1 MIALRKPWRR
11 DAATRAARLDRG
23 DRRRTFV
30 TPEGL
35 SLTLTL
41 ASRGARFGALLLDL
55 LILFAVAI
63 AVVAFLGSLGTGA
76 QKAGK
81 NLSALGETLNVVFAI
96 ALFLLHNG
104 WFMGWELGPRG
115 ATPGKRA
122 LGIRV
127 VGRGGTRLTA
137 DMVIARNLL
146 RDLEIFVPPA
156 VMIAAIASGTSPLAW
171 AAAGLFLIMALF
183 PCFNRDRLRAGDV
196 VAGTWVVE
204 TGRVRLQ
211 SALSLRP
218 AEQARHPVAVAGDYE
233 FRPQDL
239 AHYGERELQTL
250 ERVLR
255 DNRLDTMVE
264 VAGAICIRIGW
275 TSPGDLEARRFLEA
289 YYTQLR
295 GQLERGMR
303 FGKRK
308 ADKHSAGG

>member
-1 MIALRKPWRR
+1 MIALRRPWRR
-11 DAATRAARLDRG
+11 SAAPRVDRS

-35 SLTLTL
+35 PLTLTL

-55 LILFAVAI
+55 LILFAVVI
-63 AVVAFLGSLGTGA
+63 AVVAFLGSLDMGA
-76 QKAGK
+76 ERSGK
-81 NLSALGETLNVVFAI
+81 NVSALGETLNVVFAI

-146 RDLEIFVPPA
+146 RDLEIFAPPA
-156 VMIAAIASGTSPLAW
+156 VMIGAIASGTSPLAW

-204 TGRVRLQ
+204 SGRVRLQ

-218 AEQARHPVAVAGDYE
+218 AETSRNPIAPAPTGDYE

-255 DNRLDTMVE
+255 DNKIDTMVE
-264 VAGAICIRIGW
+264 VAAAICGRIGW
-275 TSPGDLEARRFLEA
+275 TSPGEMEARRFLEA

-295 GQLERGMR
+295 GQLEGGMR

-308 ADKHSAGG
+308 ADKHA